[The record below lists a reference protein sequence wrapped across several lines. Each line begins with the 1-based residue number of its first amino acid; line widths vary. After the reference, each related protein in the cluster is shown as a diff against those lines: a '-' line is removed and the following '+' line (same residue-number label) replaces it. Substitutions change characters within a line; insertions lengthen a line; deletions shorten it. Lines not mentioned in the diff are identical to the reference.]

1 MFSKSKAAG
10 CDLIL
15 REYSSIVL
23 LCVSSIM
30 IIIIIINNNNNLL
43 IAKLQAFGLGFD
55 TATFFFT
62 YLKER
67 KQKIS
72 INNISS
78 VFKINL
84 SGVPQGSILAQFCS
98 TYSKLNDLFLWLK
111 NSDVHNFARGRVA

>member
-1 MFSKSKAAG
+1 
-10 CDLIL
+10 
-15 REYSSIVL
+15 
-23 LCVSSIM
+23 M

-55 TATFFFT
+55 TVTFFFT

-84 SGVPQGSILAQFCS
+84 SRVPQGSILAQFCS

-111 NSDVHNFARGRVA
+111 NSDVHNFAGGRVA